1 MTTKTTYRDHEIK
14 IEVHHDEHMG
24 EPWKEHDGHGIV
36 SEWVRRDK
44 KPGEL
49 VLNESRGSFRY
60 YDFAETLK
68 IARRDGWGFLP
79 GELETGRDNPDSM
92 AGWAKCGPYYAHHA
106 ENFNRAIESVYAQ
119 HRASMTAKQYVAEA
133 VRRDYEHLRAWC
145 NDEWHWQGYTT
156 KITKPDGETIDGDS
170 CWGFDGE
177 EYMLSEAMDCARAT
191 VDDLI
196 LTAEQTQIAEC
207 CP

>member
-1 MTTKTTYRDHEIK
+1 MTSFAPTAARKSNQLTGNNLMTKPANYRDHK
-14 IEVHHDEHMG
+14 ITISIHHDEGMG
-24 EPWKEHDGHGIV
+24 EPWKEHDGHGVV

-68 IARRDGWGFLP
+68 IARRDGWGCGVHP
-79 GELETGRDNPDSM
+79 GGETC
-92 AGWAKCGPYYAHHA
+92 KCG
-106 ENFNRAIESVYAQ
+106 VQ
-119 HRASMTAKQYVAEA
+119 HRTERECIACA
-133 VRRDYEHLRAWC
+133 VRQDFEHLRAWC

-156 KITKPDGETIDGDS
+156 KIETPGGVVIEGDS
-170 CWGFDGE
+170 CWGFDDE